1 MRLVSYEAD
10 DLSMT
15 DYDDKVLQQQEA
27 IRQSGLTNMFDKNRV
42 KEIAEQMGSDELAEF
57 IENADA
63 EEYIEMA
70 EEAREQMGLK

>member
-1 MRLVSYEAD
+1 MRLVSYEVD
-10 DLSMT
+10 NLSMT

-27 IRQSGLTNMFDKNRV
+27 IRQSGIVNMFDKNKV
-42 KEIAEQMGSDELAEF
+42 KEIAEDVGSDELAEF

-70 EEAREQMGLK
+70 EEAREQMGIR

>member
-1 MRLVSYEAD
+1 
-10 DLSMT
+10 MT

-27 IRQSGLTNMFDKNRV
+27 IRQSGIINMFDKNRV
-42 KEIAEQMGSDELAEF
+42 KEIAEDVGSDELAEF

-70 EEAREQMGLK
+70 QEAREQMGLR

>member
-1 MRLVSYEAD
+1 MRLVSYEVD
-10 DLSMT
+10 DPSMT

-27 IRQSGLTNMFDKNRV
+27 IRQSGIVNMFDKNRV
-42 KEIAEQMGSDELAEF
+42 KEIAEDVGSDELAEF

>member
-1 MRLVSYEAD
+1 MRLVSYEVD

-27 IRQSGLTNMFDKNRV
+27 IRQSGIVNMFDKNRV
-42 KEIAEQMGSDELAEF
+42 KEIAEDVGSDELAEF

-70 EEAREQMGLK
+70 EEAREQMGMR

>member
-1 MRLVSYEAD
+1 MRLVSYEVD

-27 IRQSGLTNMFDKNRV
+27 IRQSGIVNMFDKNRV
-42 KEIAEQMGSDELAEF
+42 KEIAEDVGSDELAEF

>member
-1 MRLVSYEAD
+1 MRLVSYEVD

-27 IRQSGLTNMFDKNRV
+27 IRQSGIVNMFDKNRV
-42 KEIAEQMGSDELAEF
+42 KEIAEDVGSDELAEF

-70 EEAREQMGLK
+70 QEAREQMGLR

>member
-1 MRLVSYEAD
+1 
-10 DLSMT
+10 MT

-27 IRQSGLTNMFDKNRV
+27 IRQSGIVNMFDKNRV
-42 KEIAEQMGSDELAEF
+42 KEIAEDVGSDELAEF

>member
-1 MRLVSYEAD
+1 
-10 DLSMT
+10 MT

-27 IRQSGLTNMFDKNRV
+27 IRQSGIVNMFDKNKV
-42 KEIAEQMGSDELAEF
+42 KEIAEDVGSDELAEF

-70 EEAREQMGLK
+70 EEAREQMGIR

>member
-1 MRLVSYEAD
+1 MRLVSYEVD
-10 DLSMT
+10 GLSMT

-27 IRQSGLTNMFDKNRV
+27 IRQSGIINMFDKNRV
-42 KEIAEQMGSDELAEF
+42 KEIAEDVGSDELAEF

-70 EEAREQMGLK
+70 QEAREQMGLR